1 MSSSCGIVKASS
13 AHEHFESGCIVLCR
27 SARCHFELVKLC
39 GDTVHEPS
47 VPDVMSSSSYSSS
60 SEVRAGNLEVRR
72 VPGNGFSLCAA
83 PTFSRVQGILN
94 RGRNGFPECVGME
107 ICTGTI
113 PNTRVRT
120 RGTEVRSSCGL
131 EVCRMHGI
139 ELS

>member
-1 MSSSCGIVKASS
+1 
-13 AHEHFESGCIVLCR
+13 
-27 SARCHFELVKLC
+27 
-39 GDTVHEPS
+39 
-47 VPDVMSSSSYSSS
+47 MSSSSYSSS
-60 SEVRAGNLEVRR
+60 SEVKAGNSEVRR

-83 PTFSRVQGILN
+83 PTFSRVQGISN

-131 EVCRMHGI
+131 EVHRMRGI
-139 ELS
+139 ALS